1 MQKNEMKKN
10 IKESRVQIVVLP
22 ASVFLIILL
31 WSVSDYGEIFFEDS
45 NSSLFEEPSY
55 KRFFL
60 VAYSFYFVS
69 IFVLIFVSLLSFKSA
84 KNQTL
89 QEFFQSKGIV
99 ITSLISILVF
109 LPTLFDGLRARLY
122 VDTFYWLFGV
132 GRLHPNYADLRGTL
146 AAIESVDYVGQSF
159 TIQCETIDEPCL
171 GWGWSYGST
180 ILKTPSF
187 LIIDQKYAWVLAI
200 IFFLSVMYVFL
211 KVDDSSVYRCM
222 LILIL
227 PSGTFLLAFER
238 MNIDILTVPLVYML
252 ARSRF
257 KGTLYGLI
265 SLFFLTLFTL
275 TKYYT
280 LPLFLL
286 YILIMKSPIL
296 RITAFFASLVSLK
309 VVIQDI
315 GAAGLD
321 KYSFG
326 YAATLGLKN
335 LIGLLS
341 GSNEPSVS
349 HKPLF
354 TVMVVIFLVIL
365 IYFFFFLFEKSKSI
379 PMILP
384 DFKFDLFLF
393 SLGIIFPAWILGSNY
408 PYRMVS
414 LVLVFPFMISL
425 IQQNKIILSLFLST
439 TLGSF
444 FFLHITLAFSRNLF
458 FALSVSLMISA
469 LFHILMRNKSI
480 GRFNLS
486 HSRI

>member
-1 MQKNEMKKN
+1 MKVN
-10 IKESRVQIVVLP
+10 IRESRLQLVVLP
-22 ASVFLIILL
+22 TSVFFITLL
-31 WSVSDYGEIFFEDS
+31 WSVSDYGEIFFENS
-45 NSSLFEEPSY
+45 SSSLFKELSY
-55 KRFFL
+55 KRFFFI
-60 VAYSFYFVS
+60 AYSLYFV
-69 IFVLIFVSLLSFKSA
+69 FIFVSLLNFKSA
-84 KNQTL
+84 EKQTL
-89 QEFFQSKGIV
+89 KVFSQSKGIFV
-99 ITSLISILVF
+99 TTLISSLVF
-109 LPTLFDGLRARLY
+109 LPSLFDSLRARLY
-122 VDTFYWLFGV
+122 IDTFYWLFGV

-159 TIQCETIDEPCL
+159 TIRCEAIDEPCL
-171 GWGWSYGST
+171 GWGWSYGSA
-180 ILKTPSF
+180 ILRTPSF
-187 LIIDQKYAWVLAI
+187 LIINQKYAWVLAI
-200 IFFLSVMYVFL
+200 IFFVSVMYVFL
-211 KVDDSSVYRCM
+211 KVDDSSLYRCI

-238 MNIDILTVPLVYML
+238 MNIDILTIPLVYML
-252 ARSRF
+252 ARSRS

-286 YILIMKSPIL
+286 YILIRKSLIL
-296 RITAFFASLVSLK
+296 RIAAFFALLVSLK

-326 YAATLGLKN
+326 YSATLGLKN
-335 LIGLLS
+335 LIGLVS

-349 HKPLF
+349 HKPLS
-354 TVMVVIFLVIL
+354 TIMVVLLLIIL
-365 IYFFFFLFEKSKSI
+365 IYFFFLLFEKSEST
-379 PMILP
+379 PLILT
-384 DFKFDLFLF
+384 DLKFDLFLF

-414 LVLVFPFMISL
+414 FVLVFPFMISML
-425 IQQNKIILSLFLST
+425 QKNKVVLSFFLST

-444 FFLHITLAFSRNLF
+444 FFLHITLAFSRNFF
-458 FALSVSLMISA
+458 FALSVSMMISA
-469 LFHILMRNKSI
+469 LFHVLIRNKSM

-486 HSRI
+486 HLRI